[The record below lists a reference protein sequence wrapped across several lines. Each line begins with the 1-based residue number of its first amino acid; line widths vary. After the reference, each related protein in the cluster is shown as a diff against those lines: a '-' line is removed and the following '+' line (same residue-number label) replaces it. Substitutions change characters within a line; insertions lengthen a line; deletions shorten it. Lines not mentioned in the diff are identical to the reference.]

1 MKKASLHS
9 IFWILLV
16 IALSFLAAYIFTG
29 TNMKNM
35 ALLSKDLQEKGE
47 SRINTFEIKD
57 VIYSE
62 AGSIASLEF
71 TLVNLGNPIELNGW
85 ILEFSTLDG
94 KTICRTTIFTGDPL
108 ESSRINTEVTVPSRN
123 VTLEYGDVLHP
134 GDVAT
139 VSITL
144 LSTCLNETINY
155 ARTMDKMVVRLT
167 IPPMSS
173 SVITRCLVD
182 PITGYAECS
191 E

>member
-16 IALSFLAAYIFTG
+16 IALSFLVAYIFTG
-29 TNMKNM
+29 TNVKNM
-35 ALLSKDLQEKGE
+35 ALLNKDLQEKGE
-47 SRINTFEIKD
+47 RGINTFEIKD

-62 AGSIASLEF
+62 VGSVATLEF
-71 TLVNLGNPIELNGW
+71 NLVNLGTPIELNGW

-94 KTICRTTIFTGDPL
+94 KTICRTTLFTGNPL
-108 ESSRINTEVTVPSRN
+108 ENSRIYTEVTVPSRD
-123 VTLEYGDVLHP
+123 VILEYGDTLYP
-134 GDVAT
+134 SDVAT

-155 ARTMDKMVVRLT
+155 ARTMDKMVIKLT

-182 PITGYAECS
+182 TTTGFAECT